1 MNQIAL
7 GDESGWTVIAGQSV
21 AAPFRQAA
29 AFFAHDAGSA
39 LREKVEVQLVGT
51 PAQISAAL
59 NTLEMICLRAGAYAD
74 ATYAYP
80 QLLRFQPEAGGAY
93 YYAKIQ
99 DLWLDA
105 NPDHYISHQR
115 GSMLVRLHYTRPNC
129 FDGDMM
135 ELPLTGRSGTDV
147 SGGFDLINHTDAHSA
162 HGSTA
167 LVKAQDALTDLPAPL
182 RIELENTYAV
192 STLKDILVGV
202 YHHPTVSA
210 ESLFFANANQISGGA
225 QYTNAGA
232 INETYRTVA
241 WASSDW
247 TPVLNYGITAADIA
261 DLDGRAYRPIL
272 HLYTAHAYPDLH
284 LKIRLMRGVF
294 TLQSCEPVYAD
305 PDFGYILF
313 PPIQLPPNPLLRE
326 TLPHHVEI
334 QIDALK
340 ENGAASSLSI
350 DQLALLPLDA
360 SASFQGFYPMGQDD
374 TLIDDSFRELSNVRY
389 SAAGSE
395 TIAHIRQGG
404 PLLLYPN
411 QNSRLFFV
419 LSNESNTIDIMRT
432 ARVRVYYRPRV
443 RLL

>member
-7 GDESGWTVIAGQSV
+7 GDSAGWTVIDGQSV

-29 AFFAHDAGSA
+29 VFFAHDAGSS
-39 LREKVEVQLVGT
+39 LRERVEIQLVGT
-51 PAQISAAL
+51 PAQISTAL
-59 NTLEMICLRAGAYAD
+59 NALEKICLHAGAYAE
-74 ATYAYP
+74 ATYASP
-80 QLLRFQPEAGGAY
+80 QLLRFQSEAGGGY

-105 NPDHYISHQR
+105 NPDHYLSHQQ
-115 GSMLVRLHYTRPNC
+115 GSMLVHLRYTRPNY
-129 FDGDMM
+129 FDGDSL
-135 ELPLTGRSGTDV
+135 ELPLTGRAGTDIT
-147 SGGFDLINHTDAHSA
+147 GGFNLINHTDAHSA

-167 LVKAQDALTDLPAPL
+167 LIKAQDALTDLPAPL
-182 RIELENTYAV
+182 RIELENTYAT

-202 YHHPTVSA
+202 FHHPTVSA

-225 QYTNAGA
+225 QYTNAAA
-232 INETYRTVA
+232 INETYRTVSWTSA
-241 WASSDW
+241 DW
-247 TPVLNYGITAADIA
+247 TPVLNYGITAADVA
-261 DLDGRAYRPIL
+261 DLDGRTYRPIL

-284 LKIRLMRGVF
+284 LKIRLKRGVF
-294 TLQSCEPVYAD
+294 TLQSCEAVYAD

-340 ENGAASSLSI
+340 EDGAAASLSI

-360 SASFQGFYPMGQDD
+360 SASFQGFYPMDQDD
-374 TLIDDSFRELSNVRY
+374 TLIDDSFRGLSNVRY

-395 TIAHIRQGG
+395 TIAHIRHGG

-411 QNSRLFFV
+411 ENSRLFFV
-419 LSNESNTIDIMRT
+419 LANESNLVGIQHTT
-432 ARVRVYYRPRV
+432 KLRVYYRPRV
-443 RLL
+443 RFL